1 MDCEVAKKERTSGNG
16 ATVSGYIRRNG
27 VRPTLI
33 LFITVTFVLLFQ
45 RSNGQYDDIAY
56 MPREASSG
64 TADDTSIG
72 FADTTVPGVVE
83 LELPPA
89 TTGIDLLNAQ
99 GTVVRELA
107 DSPRRTLDLREL
119 RPGTWTLRAHTPTGI
134 RVRRFLVLS
143 RGGMRWVR
151 QAAMPVRRH

>member
-1 MDCEVAKKERTSGNG
+1 M
-16 ATVSGYIRRNG
+16 RRNR
-27 VRPTLI
+27 VRQNLI
-33 LFITVTFVLLFQ
+33 LIISTLFVLLFQ

-64 TADDTSIG
+64 SADDTSIG
-72 FADTTVPGVVE
+72 FTDTAVPGVVE

-89 TTGIDLLNAQ
+89 TAGIDLLNAQ
-99 GTVVRELA
+99 GTVVRKLA

-119 RPGTWTLRAHTPTGI
+119 RPGTWTLRAHTSTGI
-134 RVRRFLVLS
+134 RVRRFMVLS

-151 QAAMPVRRH
+151 QATMPVRRH